1 MDSELKAVVLIV
13 ASSDRAEQFYQARGA
28 KR

>member
-1 MDSELKAVVLIV
+1 MDSELEVVVLI
-13 ASSDRAEQFYQARGA
+13 APSSDRAERLYQARGA